1 MQWQWGSPAFQ
12 RFSRWMF
19 VSTFMASC
27 QNVLSTDAMLTLLSV
42 MSEQRT
48 FNYIGKDVVGQL
60 SSLAVMM
67 GFTKH
72 IDANPRHFMG
82 QSLLLH
88 QTSMTILLVSPTVPA
103 YFLPLAGF
111 GNMLSN
117 VAFMGFG
124 GINAKCIQ
132 ALATDNNVGELYS
145 KLTITQTLASSLGLT
160 AGVALS
166 TLPATEVWFTAL
178 GLGNMLCYYKAV
190 TNVLK

>member
-1 MQWQWGSPAFQ
+1 MHWGTPAFQ

-19 VSTFMASC
+19 VSTCLASC

-42 MSEQRT
+42 MNEQRT
-48 FNYIGKDVVGQL
+48 LNYIGKDVVGQL

-72 IDANPRHFMG
+72 IDANPRRFMG

-124 GINAKCIQ
+124 SINAKCIQ
-132 ALATDNNVGELYS
+132 ALATDNNVGELYA

-166 TLPATEVWFTAL
+166 TLPGTEVWFTAL
-178 GLGNMLCYYKAV
+178 GLGNMFCYYKAV